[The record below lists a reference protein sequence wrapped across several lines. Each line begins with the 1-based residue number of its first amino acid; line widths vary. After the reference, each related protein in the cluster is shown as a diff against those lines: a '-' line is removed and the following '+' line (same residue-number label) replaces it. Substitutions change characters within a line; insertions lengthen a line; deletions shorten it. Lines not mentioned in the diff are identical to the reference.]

1 VPSVPACDV
10 DILFFSLLFCRYFE
24 VIVIF
29 KKMMLTGAM
38 VLIAPGSPLQLLVAI
53 FIILFYLLL
62 ILKIAPF
69 VDEADDWLSFLC
81 SFQMLVTLLAGFAL
95 LTDTKEN
102 KTFPSQSMGP
112 MLIALNSLAF
122 FALVASIALL
132 MPGCRERVNR
142 TGGNNNDATN
152 AVKVMPLPALDETN
166 FPSDLTTGERTDEI
180 TGEEK
185 SLRSWGR
192 E

>member
-1 VPSVPACDV
+1 M
-10 DILFFSLLFCRYFE
+10 
-24 VIVIF
+24 IVIF

-81 SFQMLVTLLAGFAL
+81 SFQMLVTLLTGFAL

-132 MPGCRERVNR
+132 MPGCRDRVNR
-142 TGGNNNDATN
+142 TGGGNNDAT

-166 FPSDLTTGERTDEI
+166 FPDLTTCETTGET